1 MAGHSLLWSEW
12 GLLFFFVCAKDP
24 LQPLAWNIKLLI
36 PITSTNEFKN
46 IFHNRSLIKGV
57 PTYFPEEWRQPQCED
72 FWVLSLQVIQRS
84 PDHLRVITKS
94 HPSQRVTFLFP
105 TQNWFALNWYP
116 IVIMGWGDHC
126 FVISCPLISRRR
138 QLVKIYQSRRL
149 YFAHFYAI
157 WMAYPEVKLYIMLI
171 FLSWNSTHLN
181 LWFVHSFV
189 LNSIV
194 LF

>member
-1 MAGHSLLWSEW
+1 MLLRIVASCSMISNRPGNNIKREW
-12 GLLFFFVCAKDP
+12 LTIPCYEVNEAYCFFVCAKDP

-105 TQNWFALNWYP
+105 TRNWFALNWYP
-116 IVIMGWGDHC
+116 IVIMSWGDHC
-126 FVISCPLISRRR
+126 YVISCPLI
-138 QLVKIYQSRRL
+138 VVG
-149 YFAHFYAI
+149 
-157 WMAYPEVKLYIMLI
+157 ED
-171 FLSWNSTHLN
+171 N
-181 LWFVHSFV
+181 
-189 LNSIV
+189 
-194 LF
+194 